1 MVARIHI
8 ADKVSFVHAGCG
20 VSASGDFAFVIRLN
34 PGMIARIS
42 IKISDEQRS
51 LRSQSSRL
59 SADGQLQRKNVPGRW
74 RCVR

>member
-1 MVARIHI
+1 MNKFNKLQESRRP
-8 ADKVSFVHAGCG
+8 DKR
-20 VSASGDFAFVIRLN
+20 SASGDFAFVIRLN

-74 RCVR
+74 HCVR